1 MAPLNIGQ
9 IGGMLRN
16 LGGKAVQ
23 EFTDDLVAPVLRGMG
38 TQAESALV
46 RSAGAVKDAVV
57 RPRSRFS
64 QEILATPLSGSPST
78 FRPGLAGQKLVQQ
91 QTGRWTPL
99 IGAPQSLNNP
109 RYNFD
114 GAQRFAQEFGTGNVP
129 RMPSSL
135 QPGPTS
141 GSFPLNNPLNLL
153 QAKGQYLQRQ
163 VQEGLRTGV
172 NTSQGIL
179 RKLQSAGPTALNPL
193 ATRNPTT
200 FLGQVGKSLNP
211 LNPVNLGVGIA
222 TNVLLPESMRGTANI
237 GLLTPGPIPFKVLS
251 AGLYDTFL
259 NPENAGVG
267 LATGTLRD
275 NDPMRWG
282 YGQQLA
288 KNLKKQSNQLQISN
302 NPLNTLTGSATMD
315 ALNAPG
321 VQDRFIQD
329 KRPVPPGG
337 GPQERA
343 RQAEI
348 ASVAQQTAQNPLF
361 KKYQIAELTKQYN
374 TAKNPAEKER
384 IGLQIWAQTN
394 PDLAGKLKSGQVGYT
409 ESRTVPGIANTTP
422 LSIGGLP
429 MPSTGFNLSAAMSNL
444 GTPEQVYGTPVAGFN
459 AAAAPMSYNP
469 STPQVPVT
477 DGAIQASYG
486 QQLLATPD
494 FAKALRDKAFLQRAY
509 REQGLK

>member
-16 LGGKAVQ
+16 LGGKAAQ
-23 EFTDDLVAPVLRGMG
+23 EFTDDLVAPVLRGIG
-38 TQAESALV
+38 TQAESALT
-46 RSAGAVKDAVV
+46 RSVGAIKDAVV

-64 QEILATPLSGSPST
+64 QESLAIPLLGSPRT
-78 FRPGLAGQKLVQQ
+78 FSPGLTGQMQVRQ

-99 IGAPQSLNNP
+99 IGAPQNPNNP
-109 RYNFD
+109 RYLA
-114 GAQRFAQEFGTGNVP
+114 GAERFAQEFGTGNVP
-129 RMPSSL
+129 RMPASL
-135 QPGPTS
+135 QPSPTS
-141 GSFPLNNPLNLL
+141 GSFPLNDPLNLL
-153 QAKGQYLQRQ
+153 QARGQYLQRQ

-282 YGQQLA
+282 YGQHLA
-288 KNLKKQSNQLQISN
+288 KNLKKQSNQPQISN
-302 NPLNTLTGSATMD
+302 NPLNTLTSSATPD

-321 VQDRFIQD
+321 VQDRSIQD
-329 KRPVPPGG
+329 KRPIPPGG

-361 KKYQIAELTKQYN
+361 KKYQVAELTKQYN

-409 ESRTVPGIANTTP
+409 ESRTVPGITNTTP
-422 LSIGGLP
+422 LPIGGLP
-429 MPSTGFNLSAAMSNL
+429 MPSTGFNVATAMSNL
-444 GTPEQVYGTPVAGFN
+444 GTPEQVYGTPVAGFD
-459 AAAAPMSYNP
+459 AAAAPMAYNP
-469 STPQVPVT
+469 NAMQSPVT
-477 DGAIQASYG
+477 DSAIQAAYG

-494 FAKALRDKAFLQRAY
+494 FAKALMDKAFLQRAY

>member
-16 LGGKAVQ
+16 LGGKAAQ
-23 EFTDDLVAPVLRGMG
+23 DLVENIAAPAIRSVVSVNDIAAPLMRSVGSIPSQVTRPLSKFGQRVLNERGRGNLIPNYGGKELVQKSTGGFPPMVPY
-38 TQAESALV
+38 TQA
-46 RSAGAVKDAVV
+46 
-57 RPRSRFS
+57 PY
-64 QEILATPLSGSPST
+64 QTP
-78 FRPGLAGQKLVQQ
+78 
-91 QTGRWTPL
+91 
-99 IGAPQSLNNP
+99 
-109 RYNFD
+109 
-114 GAQRFAQEFGTGNVP
+114 AQRFAQEFGTGNVP
-129 RMPSSL
+129 RIPVSL
-135 QPGPTS
+135 QPSPTS
-141 GSFPLNNPLNLL
+141 GSFPLNDPLNLL
-153 QAKGQYLQRQ
+153 QARGQYLQRQ

-172 NTSQGIL
+172 DTSQGIL

-200 FLGQVGKSLNP
+200 FLGKVGKSLNP

-222 TNVLLPESMRGTANI
+222 TNVLLPESMRDTANI

-259 NPENAGVG
+259 NPKNAGVG
-267 LATGTLRD
+267 LADGTLWANDRD
-275 NDPMRWG
+275 SWSAMRNLADKNK
-282 YGQQLA
+282 QQQ
-288 KNLKKQSNQLQISN
+288 KNNT
-302 NPLNTLTGSATMD
+302 PLNTLTSSATLN

-329 KRPVPPGG
+329 RRPVPPGG

-422 LSIGGLP
+422 LPIGGLP
-429 MPSTGFNLSAAMSNL
+429 MPSTGFNVAAAMPNL
-444 GTPEQVYGTPVAGFN
+444 GTPEQVYGTPVAGFD
-459 AAAAPMSYNP
+459 AAATPIAYNP
-469 STPQVPVT
+469 NATQSPVT
-477 DGAIQASYG
+477 DSAIQASYG
-486 QQLLATPD
+486 QQLLTTPD
-494 FAKALRDKAFLQRAY
+494 FAKALRDKAFLQRVY

>member
-38 TQAESALV
+38 TQAESALT
-46 RSAGAVKDAVV
+46 RSVGAVKDAVV

-64 QEILATPLSGSPST
+64 QESLATPLLGSPST
-78 FRPGLAGQKLVQQ
+78 FSPGLAGQKLVRQ

-99 IGAPQSLNNP
+99 IGGPQNPNNP
-109 RYNFD
+109 RYLA
-114 GAQRFAQEFGTGNVP
+114 GAERFAQEFGTGNVP

-141 GSFPLNNPLNLL
+141 GSFPLNDPLNLL
-153 QAKGQYLQRQ
+153 QARGQYLQRQ

-282 YGQQLA
+282 YGQHLA
-288 KNLKKQSNQLQISN
+288 KNLKKQNDKSQIN
-302 NPLNTLTGSATMD
+302 NNS
-315 ALNAPG
+315 LNALTDGTTNSPG
-321 VQDRFIQD
+321 VQDRSIQD
-329 KRPVPPGG
+329 KRFIPPGG

-348 ASVAQQTAQNPLF
+348 SSVAQQTAQNPLF
-361 KKYQIAELTKQYN
+361 KKYQVAELTKQYN

-422 LSIGGLP
+422 LPIGGLP
-429 MPSTGFNLSAAMSNL
+429 MPSTGFNLAAATSNL
-444 GTPEQVYGTPVAGFN
+444 GTPEQVYGTPVTGFN
-459 AAAAPMSYNP
+459 SAATPISYNP
-469 STPQVPVT
+469 SVLQSPVT
-477 DGAIQASYG
+477 DSAIQASYG

-494 FAKALRDKAFLQRAY
+494 FAKALRDKAFLQRVY